1 MFEELQNRAMK
12 NDVIQMRGY
21 VDSRIVEEREST
33 NKLWMRV
40 DTQVKVEE
48 RDRKR
53 DV

>member
-1 MFEELQNRAMK
+1 M
-12 NDVIQMRGY
+12 
-21 VDSRIVEEREST
+21 

-53 DV
+53 DVEKLNNLIKQTNGLFEFSTTKL